1 MSDSEDEKKS
11 IRLESDVRNMK
22 IEEGTTPQGG
32 ALDTMP
38 VGQER
43 RQRQST
49 TPNGVKSPQRLKLEP
64 AVDFSTTQQGAV
76 GSPLHKYDHEEIVGG
91 DISVKL
97 EPGKAPKLSRSV
109 SQKIMSRP
117 PPLFL
122 DAPDKTDE
130 ATSTFQVIP
139 NCMYAAKYL
148 GSTEHALEC
157 DCAEEWSKFVA
168 WKLSTTCELV
178 FTDSTYRSCH

>member
-1 MSDSEDEKKS
+1 MSESEEDKRS

-22 IEEGTTPQGG
+22 IEEGTTPQGET
-32 ALDTMP
+32 LNTIP
-38 VGQER
+38 VGQEH

-49 TPNGVKSPQRLKLEP
+49 TPNVVKPPQGIKLEP
-64 AVDFSTTQQGAV
+64 AVDLPITQQSAV
-76 GSPLHKYDHEEIVGG
+76 GSPGDKFDREEIVGG

-97 EPGKAPKLSRSV
+97 EPGKAPKLSRSA
-109 SQKIMSRP
+109 SQKIVSRP

-139 NCMYAAKYL
+139 DCIYAAKYL

-168 WKLSTTCELV
+168 WK
-178 FTDSTYRSCH
+178 